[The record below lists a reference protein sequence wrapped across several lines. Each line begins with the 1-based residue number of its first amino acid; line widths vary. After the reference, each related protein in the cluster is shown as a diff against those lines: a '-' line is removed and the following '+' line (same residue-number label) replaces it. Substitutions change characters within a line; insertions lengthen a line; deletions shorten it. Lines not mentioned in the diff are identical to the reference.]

1 MVVLVLYNFII
12 FLLLNHDIMV
22 LMSNSYVI
30 TIVKDVY
37 QFSQSIARQKIKD
50 NYNHK
55 S

>member
-22 LMSNSYVI
+22 LMSNGYVI

-37 QFSQSIARQKIKD
+37 QFSQSIARQKVKD
-50 NYNHK
+50 NCNCK